1 MTNKRFTRPVKVE
14 NKLFMYDRKN
24 KLVLYVGK
32 VDKNISHLFEDEELI
47 DGKYFVVDRAGL
59 APENWTNKTSRLDYL
74 TEWAFE
80 LDCEV
85 SSYDLSEFM

>member
-1 MTNKRFTRPVKVE
+1 MNNKRYSRPVKVE
-14 NKLFMYDRKN
+14 GKLFMYDHQN
-24 KLVLYVGK
+24 SMVLYVGK
-32 VDKNISHLFEDEELI
+32 VDKKISHLFEDEELI

-59 APENWTNKTSRLDYL
+59 NKANWVNKEVRHDYL
-74 TEWAFE
+74 AEWAFE

>member
-1 MTNKRFTRPVKVE
+1 MNNKRYSRPVKVE
-14 NKLFMYDRKN
+14 NKLFMYDHEN
-24 KLVLYVGK
+24 SMVLYVGK
-32 VDKNISHLFEDEELI
+32 IEKRIAHLFADEELI

-59 APENWTNKTSRLDYL
+59 SKANWVNKMIRHDYL
-74 TEWAFE
+74 AEWAFE